1 MAAYAFCPGKFSV
14 KLVGSWGDAS
24 RTEPH
29 PFIHDMSIAD
39 IYEPRV
45 ARRESRHAIRG
56 VDYAVSEWGEPG
68 APLFFWLH
76 GWGDCSAT
84 FQFVVDRLAS
94 DWHVVAPDFR
104 GFGNSRSDA
113 LSFWFPDYLA
123 DLDALLAVYSPDR
136 PARVVGHSMGGN
148 VAGLYAGALPERVA
162 AFVNV
167 EGFGLPDHVPDDA
180 PARYRDWITRDR
192 AAVRFQSYESFA
204 ALAARIVEDNPRIR
218 EDRARFVA
226 ACWAAEAG
234 ARVELRASPRH
245 RLPNPV
251 LYRRAEA
258 EACWRRAKAP
268 VLLVAGAES
277 PFLDRLER
285 AADGDVA
292 DALPFPDPQSAT
304 IAGAG
309 HMIHFDAP
317 SALASAIDEFL
328 GPLVTLADTV

>member
-1 MAAYAFCPGKFSV
+1 M
-14 KLVGSWGDAS
+14 
-24 RTEPH
+24 
-29 PFIHDMSIAD
+29 
-39 IYEPRV
+39 
-45 ARRESRHAIRG
+45 
-56 VDYAVSEWGEPG
+56 
-68 APLFFWLH
+68 FFWLH
-76 GWGDCSAT
+76 GWGDCGAT

-104 GFGNSRSDA
+104 GFGNSGSDA
-113 LSFWFPDYLA
+113 RSFWFPDYLA
-123 DLDALLAVYSPDR
+123 DLDALLSVYSPDR

-148 VAGLYAGALPERVA
+148 VAGLFAGTLPDRVG

-167 EGFGLPDHVPDDA
+167 EGFGLPDQAPAGA
-180 PARYRDWITRDR
+180 PARYRDWIERERGPTRF
-192 AAVRFQSYESFA
+192 ASYDGFE
-204 ALAARIVEDNPRIR
+204 ALAGRIAEDNPRIR

-226 ACWAAEAG
+226 TCWAREAG

-258 EACWRRAKAP
+258 EACWSRVKAP
-268 VLLVAGAES
+268 VLLVAGADS

-285 AADGDVA
+285 AAGGDAA
-292 DALPFPDPQSAT
+292 DALPFPDRQSTT

-317 SALASAIDEFL
+317 SALAAAIEEFL
-328 GPLVTLADTV
+328 GTLVTPADTV